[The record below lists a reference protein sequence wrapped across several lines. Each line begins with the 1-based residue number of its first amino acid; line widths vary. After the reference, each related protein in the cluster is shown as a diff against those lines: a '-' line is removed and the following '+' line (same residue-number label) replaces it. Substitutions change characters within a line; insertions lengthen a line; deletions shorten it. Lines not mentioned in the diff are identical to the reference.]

1 MGKDVDAP
9 EPRDGSKEYRQN
21 LETQMELAPDLF
33 AAEANEEYGRPAYAQ
48 LDLQVLRDVMMGK
61 DGEPGLLQL
70 YEEQTMPALAR
81 ADAATRRINQEADI
95 ASLEELGPRAVEA
108 AKAANPQQ
116 QALLDELNDQAIS
129 ELQAGA
135 GLDPGLRRESQ
146 QAIREA
152 QAARGFGFG
161 VGDVAA
167 ESLFTG
173 QQAEALR
180 RRRQQF
186 AQNVVGVNAA
196 TTADPFMAILGRPGV
211 SPNAGIGIQNQGGAY
226 NPGDVFN
233 PESAYLGSLHANNYS
248 GQLNANIAK
257 ANANAAVV
265 SGTMDM
271 IGSLG
276 SAGINAFG
284 T

>member
-1 MGKDVDAP
+1 
-9 EPRDGSKEYRQN
+9 
-21 LETQMELAPDLF
+21 MELAPDLF
-33 AAEANEEYGRPAYAQ
+33 AAEANDEYGRPAYAQ
-48 LDLQVLRDVMMGK
+48 LDLRVLREVMMGK

-70 YEEQTMPALAR
+70 YEEETMPALAR
-81 ADAATRRINQEADI
+81 ADAASRRINQEADI
-95 ASLEELGPRAVEA
+95 ASLEELAPRAVEA

-116 QALLDELNDQAIS
+116 QALIDELNNQAME

-161 VGDVAA
+161 VGDVAS

-186 AQNVVGVNAA
+186 AQNIVGVNAA
-196 TTADPFMAILGRPGV
+196 TTADPFMAILGRPGM
-211 SPNAGIGIQNQGGAY
+211 SPNAAIGIQGQGQTF

-233 PESAYLGSLHANNYS
+233 PESAYLGSLHANNYA

-265 SGTMDM
+265 GGAMDM
-271 IGSLG
+271 FGSLG
-276 SAGINAFG
+276 GAGIAAFG
-284 T
+284 KKGTD